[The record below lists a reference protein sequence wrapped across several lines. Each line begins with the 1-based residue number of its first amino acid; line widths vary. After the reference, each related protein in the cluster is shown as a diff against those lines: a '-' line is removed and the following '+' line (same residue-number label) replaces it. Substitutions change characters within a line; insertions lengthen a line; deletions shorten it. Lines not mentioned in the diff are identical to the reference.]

1 MVSEQ
6 EYLSRALV
14 GMKSPVLP
22 EKRTFKR
29 EVCLVKISATTRG
42 QVMMQKNWLQR
53 NFTVTEPVPI
63 EIRLYER
70 ALTGLCLVQM
80 CLLVLRSLLVLF
92 Q

>member
-1 MVSEQ
+1 
-6 EYLSRALV
+6 
-14 GMKSPVLP
+14 MKSPVLP

-42 QVMMQKNWLQR
+42 QVMMQKNWLQSK
-53 NFTVTEPVPI
+53 FTVTEPVPI

-80 CLLVLRSLLVLF
+80 CLSSTFAAGPLPVRANKLL
-92 Q
+92 